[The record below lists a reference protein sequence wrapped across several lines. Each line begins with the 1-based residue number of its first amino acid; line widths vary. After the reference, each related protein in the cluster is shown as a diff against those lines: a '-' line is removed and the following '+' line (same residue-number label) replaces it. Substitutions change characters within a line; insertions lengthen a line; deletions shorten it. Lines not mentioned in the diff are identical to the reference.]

1 MQIEHV
7 ALAVPD
13 PAEGARWYADH
24 AGCELVR
31 ASTVGTRA
39 HFLLLPGGRV
49 TLELFCSPDV
59 PPPDYRNVDPFHGHL
74 AFRTDDIEGTHSRLV
89 AAGAS
94 AEGEIV
100 TTPEGDR
107 YAMLRDPWGVPLQLV
122 VRAQPL
128 F

>member
-13 PAEGARWYADH
+13 PAAGASWYVEH
-24 AGCELVR
+24 VGCELLR

-39 HFLLLPGGRV
+39 HFLLVPGGGV
-49 TLELFCSPDV
+49 TLELFRAPDV
-59 PPPDYRNVDPFHGHL
+59 PVPDYRKVDPFHGHL
-74 AFRTDDIEGTHSRLV
+74 AFRTDDIDGTRSRLL

-94 AEGEIV
+94 AEGETT

>member
-1 MQIEHV
+1 
-7 ALAVPD
+7 L
-13 PAEGARWYADH
+13 
-24 AGCELVR
+24 R

-39 HFLLLPGGRV
+39 HFLLVPGGGV
-49 TLELFCSPDV
+49 TLELFRAPDV
-59 PPPDYRNVDPFHGHL
+59 PVPDYRKVDPFHGHL
-74 AFRTDDIEGTHSRLV
+74 AFRTDDIDGTRSRLL

-94 AEGEIV
+94 AEGETT